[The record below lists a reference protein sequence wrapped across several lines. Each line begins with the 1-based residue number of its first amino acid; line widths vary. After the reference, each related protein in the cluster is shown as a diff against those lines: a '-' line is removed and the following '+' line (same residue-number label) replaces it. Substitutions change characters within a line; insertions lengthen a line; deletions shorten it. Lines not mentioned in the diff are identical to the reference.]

1 MGRSK
6 KSSTTTD
13 TGISNTTEVKCETT
27 DVRVPAARRRA
38 GNKTDT
44 VVTDAA
50 AGVQP
55 VQSRSKKKS
64 GENSDSNISMVS
76 CHICRRTYKA
86 GSKGIRDF
94 SLQIKIDERACKI
107 ENRKICESCLRRI
120 PDFLAGAI
128 HLACNIPKEE
138 FDRGFLYPPFSY
150 SLESRTSRTSG
161 SITRNAGSVATH
173 TSREGNSGNCG
184 ASTRV
189 VQPKRTKR
197 NKEDAVY
204 GYNEQDPGNK
214 SEDSSIPIKADKP
227 VRRRKTGTGESEK
240 AADSTST
247 KPKEGTEGSGSG
259 FKIEIPKPT
268 RRRKTLEE
276 KIAER
281 AEKIKAERRAARESK
296 KK

>member
-6 KSSTTTD
+6 KTSTTTD
-13 TGISNTTEVKCETT
+13 IGISNTAEVKCETT

-44 VVTDAA
+44 VVADAV

-55 VQSRSKKKS
+55 IQSRSKKKS
-64 GENSDSNISMVS
+64 GEGSDSNISMVS

-128 HLACNIPKEE
+128 HLACNVPKEE

-150 SLESRTSRTSG
+150 SLESRNTG
-161 SITRNAGSVATH
+161 SSAKNERSVRTH
-173 TSREGNSGNCG
+173 TSREGDSGDCG
-184 ASTRV
+184 ASTRT
-189 VQPKRTKR
+189 VQSKRIKRTK
-197 NKEDAVY
+197 EESVL
-204 GYNEQDPGNK
+204 GHNEQDPGNK
-214 SEDSSIPIKADKP
+214 SEDSSTRVKASKP
-227 VRRRKTGTGESEK
+227 GRRSKAETGESEK

-247 KPKEGTEGSGSG
+247 KSKAGTEGSGSG

-281 AEKIKAERRAARESK
+281 AEKIKAERRAVRESK

>member
-6 KSSTTTD
+6 KTSTTTD
-13 TGISNTTEVKCETT
+13 IGISNTAEVKCETT

-44 VVTDAA
+44 VVADAV

-55 VQSRSKKKS
+55 IQSRSKKKS
-64 GENSDSNISMVS
+64 GEGSDSNISMVS

-128 HLACNIPKEE
+128 HLACNVPKEE

-150 SLESRTSRTSG
+150 SLESRNTG
-161 SITRNAGSVATH
+161 SSAKNERSVRTH
-173 TSREGNSGNCG
+173 TSREGDSGDCG
-184 ASTRV
+184 ASTRT
-189 VQPKRTKR
+189 VQSKRIKRTK
-197 NKEDAVY
+197 EESVL
-204 GYNEQDPGNK
+204 GHNEQDPGNK
-214 SEDSSIPIKADKP
+214 SEDSSTRVKASKP
-227 VRRRKTGTGESEK
+227 GRRSKAGTGESEK
-240 AADSTST
+240 ETDSTSQES
-247 KPKEGTEGSGSG
+247 KERIEDSGSG

>member
-1 MGRSK
+1 
-6 KSSTTTD
+6 
-13 TGISNTTEVKCETT
+13 
-27 DVRVPAARRRA
+27 
-38 GNKTDT
+38 
-44 VVTDAA
+44 
-50 AGVQP
+50 
-55 VQSRSKKKS
+55 
-64 GENSDSNISMVS
+64 MVS

-161 SITRNAGSVATH
+161 SSTRNTGNIGTH
-173 TSREGNSGNCG
+173 TSREGNGGNCG

-197 NKEDAVY
+197 TKEEAVY

-214 SEDSSIPIKADKP
+214 SEDGSIQIKANRP

-240 AADSTST
+240 ETDSTSQES
-247 KPKEGTEGSGSG
+247 KERIEDSGSG

-268 RRRKTLEE
+268 KRRKTLEE